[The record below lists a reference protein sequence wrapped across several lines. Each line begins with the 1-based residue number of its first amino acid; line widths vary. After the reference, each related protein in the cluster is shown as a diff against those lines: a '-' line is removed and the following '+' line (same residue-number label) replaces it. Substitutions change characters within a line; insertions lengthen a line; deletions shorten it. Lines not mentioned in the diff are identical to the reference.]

1 MAWLRSRLRQEPS
14 FKREPSGQ
22 QKVSGVP
29 YFEHTFSNRKAEYS
43 QVVAPGGP
51 QRRDGQPRP
60 RSRWVLNKILLKVLC
75 THCLYLVRNV
85 NLMPTGGQSRKIR
98 CTSELR
104 SPVRVLPL
112 IVISWSPGLSPAW
125 PAAPRRD
132 TPVTRTRLPS
142 TPVFSPNFPSLWFRI
157 TCRHQQACAV
167 VR

>member
-43 QVVAPGGP
+43 QVVAPGETDNHDP
-51 QRRDGQPRP
+51 EAF
-60 RSRWVLNKILLKVLC
+60 LKYRV
-75 THCLYLVRNV
+75 HIAWYLVRNV

-112 IVISWSPGLSPAW
+112 IVISWSPGLSPAR

-157 TCRHQQACAV
+157 TCQHQQACAV
-167 VR
+167 RNIC

>member
-1 MAWLRSRLRQEPS
+1 MAWLRQEPS

-51 QRRDGQPRP
+51 QQRDGQPRP
-60 RSRWVLNKILLKVLC
+60 RSLLKVLC
-75 THCLYLVRNV
+75 WHFLYLVRNV
-85 NLMPTGGQSRKIR
+85 NLMPTGGQSLKIR

-112 IVISWSPGLSPAW
+112 IVISWSPGLSPAR

-132 TPVTRTRLPS
+132 TPVTRTWLPS
-142 TPVFSPNFPSLWFRI
+142 TPVFSPNFPSLWFKI
-157 TCRHQQACAV
+157 TCRQNTTSMPSS
-167 VR
+167 